1 MTDAST
7 LQSLAYLYIAFGHA
21 TDDELSTDEMRT
33 LASHLQA
40 WVPDESLDAVGEAL
54 KGAMAA
60 YRTPPNRR
68 DKIAGALE
76 RAKSLAAS
84 LPAEQLPKIH
94 EDLQA
99 IAAADGNVSDEET
112 KMMAAIATVMSGS

>member
-7 LQSLAYLYIAFGHA
+7 LQSRAYLYIAFGHA
-21 TDDELSTDEMRT
+21 TDDELSTAEMRT
-33 LASHLQA
+33 LATHLQN

-54 KGAMAA
+54 KSATAQ
-60 YRTPPNRR
+60 YRGLTSRR
-68 DKIAGALE
+68 DKIARALE
-76 RAKSLAAS
+76 RAKSLAGS
-84 LPAEQLPKIH
+84 LPAQQLPKIH

-112 KMMAAIATVMSGS
+112 KMMAAIATVMS

>member
-21 TDDELSTDEMRT
+21 TDDELSAAEMRT
-33 LASHLQA
+33 LAAHLHA
-40 WVPDESLDAVGEAL
+40 WVPHESLDTVGEAL
-54 KGAMAA
+54 KGAMGQ
-60 YRTPPNRR
+60 YRALPGRR
-68 DKIAGALE
+68 DKIGGALE
-76 RAKSLAAS
+76 RARSLAGS
-84 LPAEQLPKIH
+84 LPAQQLPKIH

-112 KMMAAIATVMSGS
+112 KMMAAIAKVMSG